1 MSDELQHAISKNF
14 HLSSSSLNDFVRA
27 GTAARL
33 IYHNC
38 AGITACQENLSL
50 DVRPST
56 RPHGCSRRAVKT
68 LSFSSCPFV
77 RLRGLIWRAYCLR
90 HSRLTAS
97 SLPITLDVQQSA
109 PNEWSHRC

>member
-1 MSDELQHAISKNF
+1 MSNELQHAVSKSF

-33 IYHNC
+33 IYHNF

-50 DVRPST
+50 DARPST
-56 RPHGCSRRAVKT
+56 KTREGSRRAVKT
-68 LSFSSCPFV
+68 PSFSSCPFV
-77 RLRGLIWRAYCLR
+77 CLRGLIWRAYCLT

-97 SLPITLDVQQSA
+97 SLLMTLDVQQSA
-109 PNEWSHRC
+109 PNEWS